1 MRESKFVDQNKTN
14 WTSFET
20 ALKDKT
26 KDPEAL
32 YKLFTQVTDDLSYS
46 RTFYK
51 NRSVRTYLNALA
63 QQSFFKIYRSVHLDK
78 WSGFKLFWSKELPLS
93 IWASR
98 QSILLSLLV
107 FVVAVAIG
115 AISTAKSPEFARQI
129 LGNDYIDMTLKNI
142 SNGDPMGVYKDANI
156 FGMTLGITVNNIM
169 VSFFAYLLGML
180 WGVGTLMLL
189 IRNGIMLGCFQ
200 YFFYEKGL
208 LKEMLLT
215 IWLHGTLEISA
226 IIIAG
231 GAGFVLAKG
240 LVMPGTY
247 TRIQAFRTSARKGL
261 TIMVGLVPVFILAG
275 FIEGFITRHTEM
287 FWGFK
292 LALILLSL
300 FFILFLYAY
309 YPYLVHKA
317 TPTELETYE
326 STPISIK
333 NINFQQ
339 VKGGAQI
346 VSESFMLYFGHAK
359 TYLKSLFGYNLLYFT
374 IGLFC
379 YNYLSFGGQLAA
391 SVGTFG
397 MLKAPFYIS
406 NILNNTVIFGVSAIV
421 LTFVVVSTQYREST
435 KSFRQLLTSTSKSIV
450 FVSMALWCFRFSTD
464 WYVLLGFAFLATI
477 PLLTGLFILESTNGL
492 MDAVSRTVNYLGKG
506 VYLAS
511 LQFGLFVVFFGFL
524 LFFLYDNFL
533 WEQVGSFIS
542 WHIPNDYLQ
551 KQNVMAAINHFFIGL
566 IFLFLWQYLSLG
578 IKLIYHSSLEVHE
591 ATGLRTFIQ
600 QWAANDKKSR
610 K

>member
-1 MRESKFVDQNKTN
+1 MRESKFVAQNKAN

-63 QQSFFKIYRSVHLDK
+63 QTSFFKIYRSVHLDK

-93 IWASR
+93 IGASR
-98 QSILLSLLV
+98 HSILLSLVV
-107 FVVAVAIG
+107 FALSVAIG

-142 SNGDPMGVYKDANI
+142 SNGDPMGVYKDANML
-156 FGMTLGITVNNIM
+156 GMTLGITVNNIL

-240 LVMPGTY
+240 LVMPGTF

-261 TIMVGLVPVFILAG
+261 TIMVGLVPVFVIAG
-275 FIEGFITRHTEM
+275 FIEGFITRHTEL
-287 FWGFK
+287 FWVFK
-292 LALILLSL
+292 LALILSSL

-309 YPYLVHKA
+309 YPYLVHKT
-317 TPTELETYE
+317 TPNELENYE
-326 STPISIK
+326 STPILAK
-333 NINFQQ
+333 KVNFQQ
-339 VKGGAQI
+339 VKSGAQI
-346 VSESFMLYFGHAK
+346 ISESFMLYFEHAK
-359 TYLKSLFGYNLLYFT
+359 AYLKVLVGYALLYLFF
-374 IGLFC
+374 GLLC
-379 YNYLSFGGQLAA
+379 YNYVGFSGQPAA
-391 SVGTFG
+391 NVGTFG
-397 MLKAPFYIS
+397 MIKSPYMIANMLGDNVMFS
-406 NILNNTVIFGVSAIV
+406 WTTLV
-421 LTFVVVSTQYREST
+421 LTLLMVSMQDLEWMRSIP
-435 KSFRQLLTSTSKSIV
+435 RLLLDSVKSIV
-450 FVSMALWCFRFSTD
+450 LVALLLWIIKYGTQIST
-464 WYVLLGFAFLATI
+464 LLIFALLAPI
-477 PLLTGLFILESTNGL
+477 PLMMIRFMVAATENPIN
-492 MDAVSRTVNYLGKG
+492 AISRSFSYLGKG
-506 VYLAS
+506 VYAAAF
-511 LQFGLFVVFFGFL
+511 QFCAFVQFIGFL
-524 LFFLYDNFL
+524 LLLLYDNFL
-533 WEQVGSFIS
+533 WAQLGSFIS
-542 WHIPNDYLQ
+542 WHIPNDYLH
-551 KQNVMAAINHFFIGL
+551 KQQVMAAINHFFIGM

-578 IKLIYHSSLEVHE
+578 IKLIYYSSLEIHE